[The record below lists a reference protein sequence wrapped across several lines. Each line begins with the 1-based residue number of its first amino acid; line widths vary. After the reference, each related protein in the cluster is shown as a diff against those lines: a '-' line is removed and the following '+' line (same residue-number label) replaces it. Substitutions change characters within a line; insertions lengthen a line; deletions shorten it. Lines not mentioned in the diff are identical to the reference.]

1 MLYLLMRLKMKTIF
15 SIFSFLLLLF
25 FLIYLKYAVQQFF
38 NPKVILGKGGGLRFL
53 SPTSGSSDPC
63 YKKIF
68 RFFYLFLNF

>member
-38 NPKVILGKGGGLRFL
+38 NPKVILGKGGGYVFSALLQDQVTLAMKKYSDF
-53 SPTSGSSDPC
+53 STSS
-63 YKKIF
+63 
-68 RFFYLFLNF
+68 